1 MNRRAVILFLSLCLM
16 CARPAAAGEL
26 FGFFGGTK
34 DTSTKDGSY
43 AWSMEY
49 RESLGEHFAASL
61 VYLNEG
67 HLPNHHR
74 DGHGAMLWA
83 RTNLLDRRLSLAVG
97 AGPYYYFDTTEP
109 PTGGYHNEHGF
120 AAIVGLSATWYTKD
134 SPWLVQLR
142 LNSVT
147 TKLSI
152 DTATPMIGIGYQ
164 LDRPA
169 TPGPLVDVPS
179 QAGKTTGN
187 ELTVLVGRTIV
198 NSFSSEKAYA
208 ASVEYRRGLMRY
220 LDGTIAWMYEE
231 DNDMIRRH
239 GLVMQLWLTRAFFDE
254 SLTLAYGMGPYLALD
269 EYRTDVSSRFAELM
283 LSMSASYRFSSRWA
297 ARVTWNRVATE
308 YDNDTDIIMLGLGYR
323 F

>member
-1 MNRRAVILFLSLCLM
+1 MTNRRAIILFLSLFLM
-16 CARPAAAGEL
+16 CARSAAAGEL

-34 DTSTKDGSY
+34 DTSTKDSSY

-109 PTGGYHNEHGF
+109 PTGGYSNEHGL
-120 AAIVGLSATWYTKD
+120 AAILGLSATWYTN

-142 LNSVT
+142 LNSIT

-152 DTATPMIGIGYQ
+152 DTVTPMIGVGYQ

-179 QAGKTTGN
+179 QTGKTTDN

-198 NSFSSEKAYA
+198 NSFASEKSYA
-208 ASVEYRRGLMRY
+208 TSVEYRRGLMRY
-220 LDGTIAWMYEE
+220 LDGTIAWMYEG
-231 DNDMIRRH
+231 DNQQIRRN

-254 SLTLAYGMGPYLALD
+254 SLTLAYGMGPYLAVD
-269 EYRTDVSSRFAELM
+269 EYRTDVSTRFAELM
-283 LSMSASYRFSSRWA
+283 ISMSASYRLSSRWA